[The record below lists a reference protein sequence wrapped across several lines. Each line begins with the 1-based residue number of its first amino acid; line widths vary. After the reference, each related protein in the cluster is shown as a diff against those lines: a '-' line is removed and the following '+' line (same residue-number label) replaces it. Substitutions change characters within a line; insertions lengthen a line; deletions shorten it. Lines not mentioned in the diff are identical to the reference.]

1 MATFLLLIVWVY
13 LPGSL
18 QRFSSADPLTGF
30 EGPLLCRKGKGGIW
44 WERRAEEGMAGE
56 ENGRW
61 DEKGKVKEG
70 VRGGQEGRKDGKGK
84 GNLTHSSL
92 PT

>member
-1 MATFLLLIVWVY
+1 
-13 LPGSL
+13 
-18 QRFSSADPLTGF
+18 
-30 EGPLLCRKGKGGIW
+30 
-44 WERRAEEGMAGE
+44 MAGE